1 MLFSFSHAFG
11 LKHPLYCSGYKQKKL
26 FYPKVSP
33 QKMKEIQA
41 KIDEERRALEAQ
53 KGMVEAERNKVAAGL
68 EKRERDLRKAQ

>member
-1 MLFSFSHAFG
+1 
-11 LKHPLYCSGYKQKKL
+11 
-26 FYPKVSP
+26 
-33 QKMKEIQA
+33 MKEIQA